1 MTDTSSGGVPLWLG
15 VALVFV
21 GMMGRDMF
29 TDQQAKMIKE
39 RIAMLVKKK
48 LLGHRPWIKSK

>member
-29 TDQQAKMIKE
+29 NDQQAKMIKE
-39 RIAMLVKKK
+39 RIALLDKKK
-48 LLGHRPWIKSK
+48 LFGHHP